1 MKCNIHNVLIILTIS
16 IILLLLGSGIYF
28 IFRTPIRVFEMLRI
42 RQYQDIVVLEISNPF
57 NYFLVYCLPDA
68 LWYMSLLLLQTYFL
82 VRKGLLN
89 RLLVIIAIILPF
101 LLEVFQYFD
110 IMYGTFDWYDML
122 TYCLTLILF
131 LCSKKLFLP
140 LCYK

>member
-1 MKCNIHNVLIILTIS
+1 MEFKKCDVIILVASIALLII
-16 IILLLLGSGIYF
+16 GAGVYF
-28 IFRTPIRVFEMLRI
+28 IFRTPIRVFEMLGI
-42 RQYQDIVVLEISNPF
+42 TQYQIVVLQNQNPF
-57 NYFLVYCLPDA
+57 NYFLVYCFSDA

-82 VRKGLLN
+82 IGKGFLN
-89 RLLVIIAIILPF
+89 RLLIIIAIMLPF

-110 IMYGTFDWYDML
+110 IMSGTFDWYDIL

-131 LCSKKLFLP
+131 LCLKKLFLP

>member
-1 MKCNIHNVLIILTIS
+1 MKFKKCDVIILVASIALLII
-16 IILLLLGSGIYF
+16 GAGVYF
-28 IFRTPIRVFEMLRI
+28 IFRTPIRVFEMLGI
-42 RQYQDIVVLEISNPF
+42 TQYQIVVLKNQNPF
-57 NYFLVYCLPDA
+57 NYFLVYCSSDA

-82 VRKGLLN
+82 TGKGFLN
-89 RLLVIIAIILPF
+89 RLLIIIAIILPF

-110 IMYGTFDWYDML
+110 IMSGTFDWYDIL

-131 LCSKKLFLP
+131 LCLKKLFLP